1 MGGDTGGGVRLAAGL
16 GVVTLVLFVVYSGV
30 LSVLLP
36 TQVAR
41 IDPAGKVG
49 ALALVTSVSF
59 GVTAFAQPL
68 IGALSD
74 RTRGAWG
81 RRRPWMLA
89 GAVVGGAAVAL
100 LGATETVPLL
110 VVLWAVSQF
119 ALNGTDIASTAYLVD
134 RYPPARRA
142 RIVAVF
148 ASAAL
153 GGGALGTVL
162 VGRVADRP
170 LLASTILAVTIVL
183 VVSVFVLLAR
193 DDTVDDPR
201 ERFSLRAFLAGFLV
215 DPRRHPDFAWLLAS
229 RFSFVLGHQAIYG
242 YLLFVLTDH
251 LGIAPA
257 RATGLLGVITIVGA
271 AGVVVSGVV
280 VAVLSDRIGRRVPF
294 LAAAGA
300 GSAAATLLLILTP
313 EIWAM
318 FVVAAALGIGLGV
331 SIVAGTALASET
343 LPGGSAGAGRGL
355 GIYNF
360 GGNLAQAG
368 GPLLAAAAITW
379 LGGYPALFAA
389 AAGGMLV
396 SAILVTRVREAR

>member
-1 MGGDTGGGVRLAAGL
+1 MRLAVGL
-16 GVVTLVLFVVYSGV
+16 GVVTFILFVVYSGV

-74 RTRGAWG
+74 RTRGPWG

-100 LGATETVPLL
+100 LGAAESVPLL
-110 VVLWAVSQF
+110 VVLWAVGQF

-148 ASAAL
+148 ASAAI
-153 GGGALGTVL
+153 GGGAAGTVL
-162 VGRVADRP
+162 VGRIADRP
-170 LLASTILAVTIVL
+170 LLASAILAIGIVL
-183 VVSVFVLLAR
+183 VVAAFVVLAR
-193 DDTVDDPR
+193 DGAVDEPR
-201 ERFSLRAFLAGFLV
+201 DRFSLRAFLAGFVV
-215 DPRRHPDFAWLLAS
+215 DPRRHPDFAWLFAS
-229 RFSFVLGHQAIYG
+229 RFSFGLGHQAIYG

-251 LGIAPA
+251 LGVAA
-257 RATGLLGVITIVGA
+257 GRAAGLLGVIVVIGA
-271 AGVVVSGVV
+271 AGVIVAGVV
-280 VAVLSDRIGRRVPF
+280 VALLSDRIGRRVPF
-294 LAAAGA
+294 LAAAAA
-300 GSAAATLLLILTP
+300 GSAGATLLLLLVS
-313 EIWAM
+313 EVWVM

-331 SIVAGTALASET
+331 SLVAGTALASET
-343 LPGGSAGAGRGL
+343 LPGGPAGAGRGL
-355 GIYNF
+355 GIYSF
-360 GGNLAQAG
+360 GGNVAQAL

-389 AAGGMLV
+389 AAAGMLA